1 MKTWRF
7 FFFFPLACIKINGEH
22 RHELEMD
29 DDIGAWRRNDRQKL
43 VRSLIVILIT
53 WYTTRERSWE
63 GVASGV
69 NPGAKD
75 DN

>member
-1 MKTWRF
+1 
-7 FFFFPLACIKINGEH
+7 
-22 RHELEMD
+22 MD